1 MFFACFYIFCA
12 VVGGSME
19 EAIGLS
25 EVCSTIWCNL
35 LCFCCFLFHLQ
46 VTKQVKGLQ
55 ESVSDL
61 NTTLQSSSQGSQTTA
76 LNQKRCLCPDFSRR
90 YLCPDFS
97 RQSCFRMWMFWK
109 WRCKQRRRTAKRSR
123 RQGSRNFKLHCNTC
137 KYVKYHELFHLARLP
152 AWRKQCKNW
161 KAKLQDKSQT
171 WKSIK
176 VMFLVDSFHR
186 RKPPRC

>member
-1 MFFACFYIFCA
+1 
-12 VVGGSME
+12 ME

-76 LNQKRCLCPDFSRR
+76 LNQKRCVCPDFSRR

-137 KYVKYHELFHLARLP
+137 KYVIRQIPWIVSSGKVARVEEAVQEL
-152 AWRKQCKNW
+152 KS
-161 KAKLQDKSQT
+161 KAAGQVTDMEMYQGHVFGRFISQEKTAKMLNLQIVSTLLDAE
-171 WKSIK
+171 W
-176 VMFLVDSFHR
+176 
-186 RKPPRC
+186 